1 MTAKEFFK
9 EWLDNDDKYDG
20 TSYTDCMI
28 EFAKYHV
35 EKALLRASE
44 EGDVTIERT
53 VTLSGSTWN
62 HVVDKNSILNAYPLD
77 LII

>member
-35 EKALLRASE
+35 EQALLKASE
-44 EGDVTIERT
+44 EAYVEVLYYNDYEV
-53 VTLSGSTWN
+53 N
-62 HVVDKNSILNAYPLD
+62 KKSILKAYPLKN
-77 LII
+77 IK